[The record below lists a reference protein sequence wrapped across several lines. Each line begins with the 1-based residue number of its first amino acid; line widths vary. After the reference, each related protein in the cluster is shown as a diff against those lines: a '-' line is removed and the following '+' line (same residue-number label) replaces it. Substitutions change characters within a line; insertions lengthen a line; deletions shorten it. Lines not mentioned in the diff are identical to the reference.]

1 MARVSFTLNGK
12 KVEVEAGTTI
22 LEAAEQQGI
31 EIPTLCHDPRLKPT
45 AACRLCLVEV
55 EKARGPMSACTTP
68 VTEGMVVRT
77 KTEVLTNLRRMA
89 LELLLSDHYGD
100 CIAPCKL
107 ACPAG
112 VDVQGYIALIAN
124 GQYQEALK
132 LIKKS
137 LPLPLTIGRV
147 CPRFCETKCRRNLLD
162 EPVAIDALKRFC
174 ADYDINS
181 DQPYV
186 PELKPATGH
195 KVAVVGGGPA
205 GLSAAYYLALEG
217 HEVAIFEANP
227 QLGGMLRYGIP
238 EYRLP
243 KAILDKEIATITN
256 LCHEVRCNV
265 SLGKDFTIESLKE
278 EGYEAIFVGLGAQ
291 ANQRMRIE
299 GEDSPGVLSGIGF
312 LKDTALGKKVS
323 MGDKVAVIG
332 GGNTAIDV
340 ARTALRL
347 GVGEVTIVYRRSRD
361 EMPANGEEVEQAE
374 QEGVQI
380 RFLTAPVNVSSQDG
394 KVDSLEC
401 IKMVLGEPDSSG
413 RRRPEPVAG
422 SEFAMGVDTV
432 IAAIG
437 QRLESSNLDH
447 DSQVEFDKRG
457 YIGVNEETMQ
467 TSVEGVFSGGDCTSG
482 PATVVEAIAAG
493 RKAADS
499 INQYLNGQ
507 PVTPEAKPY
516 NCSKGDLEDIDL
528 SEYEQ
533 VERIPTAQMPTLD
546 PEERKQD
553 FAEIELGL
561 TEEMAGREVER
572 CLACGCQDVF
582 ECKLRQLA
590 AEYQVDDT
598 HYDGRKH
605 HLRIEENEHPYIL
618 RDPNKCILC
627 GRCVRICD
635 EVMGVNALG
644 FTNRGFEA
652 KVEPALGMPL
662 CETTCVSCGQCVSA
676 CPTGAITPKTCLP
689 KSGPWEFETVSTVC
703 PSCGIGCNLEL
714 STIGDKIVTVTSPID
729 SPVNSGN
736 LCKKGSFNPI
746 SLNNLKRLQTPLI
759 KQNGELVEASWKK
772 AIALASEGLRQIRD
786 NSGGERLAV
795 LSSPQLTN
803 EESYLAQKLARAALG
818 TNNIAS
824 LSVPALSEELAR
836 SLGKNASTC
845 SYNDILTSDLILA
858 FGCDLDEDYPI
869 IGLKVRKAVVKG
881 SKLVTL
887 NSRPT
892 RLDPMAKAILK
903 VNPKTSTGLLR
914 AMLNYLISYG
924 LVDSDF
930 IHSRTTGFES
940 LAREMKKYPLEK
952 IAGTLWVRPAK
963 IIEAVHLY
971 LRAQRPVIIVDA
983 DTITPADL
991 ILIST
996 LALITGNIGRSGAGI
1011 IALHSTGNAQ
1021 GLIDMGVRPN
1031 YLPGQQPIAEPAIR
1045 QKFEA
1050 AWGKPIPTEQGRSA
1064 IEIVQGVER
1073 GKIQGILALGGD
1085 ATGKIGNAIFEVPI
1099 FSVLVDTVSPEK
1111 PPYPDVILPGA
1122 NFAETEGTYTNCER
1136 RIQHLHRA
1144 FSPPAG
1150 KENWEI
1156 IAALSTSL
1164 GYPMNYKAVSSI
1176 DSEIAQLVPIL
1187 QAGEGGGYSEEGT
1200 QWPFFKNGRFDF
1212 EDGLNRLRRVE
1223 SGNYEPLE
1231 ALTSLS

>member
-1 MARVSFTLNGK
+1 MAKVSFTLNGK
-12 KVEVEAGTTI
+12 KVEVEAGITI

-31 EIPTLCHDPRLKPT
+31 AIPTLCHDPRLKPT

-55 EKARGPMSACTTP
+55 EKARGPMPACTTP

-77 KTEVLTNLRRMA
+77 KTDDLINLRRMA
-89 LELLLSDHYGD
+89 LELILSDHYGD

-124 GQYQEALK
+124 GNYQEALK

-147 CPRFCETKCRRNLLD
+147 CPRFCETKCHRNLVD
-162 EPVAIDALKRFC
+162 GPVAIDALKRFC

-186 PELKPATGH
+186 PELKPATGS

-217 HEVAIFEANP
+217 HEVTIFEANP
-227 QLGGMLRYGIP
+227 KLGGMLRYGIP

-243 KAILDKEIATITN
+243 KAILDKEIAAITN
-256 LCHEVRCNV
+256 LCCQVRCNV

-278 EGYEAIFVGLGAQ
+278 EGYEAIFIGLGAQ
-291 ANQRMRIE
+291 ANQKMNIE
-299 GEDSPGVLSGIGF
+299 GEDSPDVLSGIGF
-312 LKDTALGKKVS
+312 LKDTAHGKKVAL
-323 MGDKVAVIG
+323 GDKVAVIG

-347 GVGEVTIVYRRSRD
+347 GAGEVTIVYRRSRD
-361 EMPANGEEVEQAE
+361 EMPANDEEVEQAE

-380 RFLTAPVNVSSQDG
+380 KFLTAPVSVTSQNG

-401 IKMVLGEPDSSG
+401 IKMVLAEPDSSG

-422 SEFAMGVDTV
+422 SEFTMGVDTV

-437 QRLESSNLDH
+437 QVLESSNLDH
-447 DSQVEFDKRG
+447 DSQVELNKRG
-457 YIGVNEETMQ
+457 YIVVNEATMETV
-467 TSVEGVFSGGDCTSG
+467 VEGVFSGGDCTSG

-493 RKAADS
+493 RRAANS
-499 INQYLNGQ
+499 INHYLNGQ

-516 NCSKGDLEDIDL
+516 NCSKGDLEDIDP
-528 SEYEQ
+528 SDYEQ
-533 VERIPTAQMPTLD
+533 VERIPRAQVPAID
-546 PEERKQD
+546 PQERKKN
-553 FAEIELGL
+553 FNEIELGL
-561 TEEMAGREVER
+561 TEEMARREVER

-590 AEYQVDDT
+590 TEYQVDDT

-635 EVMGVNALG
+635 EVEGIGALG
-644 FTNRGFEA
+644 FTNRGFET

-662 CETTCVSCGQCVSA
+662 CETTCVSCGQCVST
-676 CPTGAITPKTCLP
+676 CPTGAITPKTRLL
-689 KSGPWEFETVSTVC
+689 KSGPWELETVPTVC
-703 PSCGIGCNLEL
+703 PYCGIGCNLEL
-714 STIGDKIVTVTSPID
+714 RTIGAQLVTVTSPID
-729 SPVNSGN
+729 SPVNNGN
-736 LCKKGSFNPI
+736 LCQKGSFGSI
-746 SLNNLKRLQTPLI
+746 SLNNLNRLQTPLI
-759 KQNGELVEASWKK
+759 KQNGELVEASWEK
-772 AIALASEGLRQIRD
+772 AIALASQGLRQIRD

-803 EESYLAQKLARAALG
+803 EENYLAQKLARAALG
-818 TNNIAS
+818 TNNIGS
-824 LSVPALSEELAR
+824 LSVPGISEELAR
-836 SLGKNASTC
+836 GLGKNASTC
-845 SYNDILTSDLILA
+845 SYDDILTSDLILA

-869 IGLKVRKAVVKG
+869 IGLKVRQAVARG

-892 RLDPMAKAILK
+892 RLDPLAKATLR
-903 VNPKTSTGLLR
+903 VNPKTSTGLLK
-914 AMLNYLISYG
+914 AMLNYLISYD

-930 IHSRTTGFES
+930 IRSRTTGFES

-952 IAGTLWVRPAK
+952 IADALWVRPAK
-963 IIEAVHLY
+963 IIETVHLY

-983 DTITPADL
+983 DTIAPAAL
-991 ILIST
+991 VLISN
-996 LALITGNIGRSGAGI
+996 LALITGNIRQSGAGI
-1011 IALHSTGNAQ
+1011 IALRSAGNAQ
-1021 GLIDMGVRPN
+1021 GLIDMGVNPS
-1031 YLPGQQPIAEPAIR
+1031 YLPGQQPITEPAIR
-1045 QKFEA
+1045 QTFEA
-1050 AWGKPIPTEQGRSA
+1050 AWGKPIPTEKGRNA
-1064 IEIVQGVER
+1064 IGIVQGIEK
-1073 GKIQGILALGGD
+1073 GNIQGILVLGGD
-1085 ATGKIGNAIFEVPI
+1085 AIGNIGNAIFEVPI
-1099 FSVLVDTVSPEK
+1099 FSVLVDTVPPEK
-1111 PPYPDVILPGA
+1111 PPYPDVILPA
-1122 NFAETEGTYTNCER
+1122 ASFAESEGTYTNCER
-1136 RIQHLHRA
+1136 RIQRLHHA

-1187 QAGEGGGYSEEGT
+1187 RAGEAGGSSEEGT
-1200 QWPFFKNGRFDF
+1200 QWPFFDNGQFLFRHC
-1212 EDGLNRLRRVE
+1212 EE
-1223 SGNYEPLE
+1223 
-1231 ALTSLS
+1231 

>member
-12 KVEVEAGTTI
+12 KVEVETGTTL
-22 LEAAEQQGI
+22 LEAAEWQGV

-55 EKARGPMSACTTP
+55 EGARGPMPACTTP

-77 KTEVLTNLRRMA
+77 KTDELTNMRRMA

-100 CIAPCKL
+100 CVAPCKL

-137 LPLPLTIGRV
+137 LPLPLVIGRV
-147 CPRFCETKCRRNLLD
+147 CPRFCETKCHRNLVD
-162 EPVAIDALKRFC
+162 KPVAIDALKRFV
-174 ADYDINS
+174 ADYDMNGAL
-181 DQPYV
+181 PYV
-186 PELKPATGH
+186 PEPKPATGH
-195 KVAVVGGGPA
+195 KVAVVGGGSA

-217 HEVAIFEANP
+217 HEVTIFEANP

-243 KAILDKEIATITN
+243 KAILDKEIAAITN
-256 LCHEVRCNV
+256 LCREVRCNV
-265 SLGKDFTIESLKE
+265 SLGKDFTIESLKD
-278 EGYEAIFVGLGAQ
+278 EGYEAIFIGLGAQ
-291 ANQRMRIE
+291 ANQRMKIE
-299 GEDSPGVLSGIGF
+299 GEDSSGVLSGIGF
-312 LKDTALGKKVS
+312 LKDSAMGEKVAL
-323 MGDKVAVIG
+323 GDKVAVIG

-340 ARTALRL
+340 ARTALRR
-347 GVGEVTIVYRRSRD
+347 GAGEVTIVYRRSRD
-361 EMPANGEEVEQAE
+361 EMPANDEEIEQAE
-374 QEGVQI
+374 QEGVQLQ
-380 RFLTAPVNVSSQDG
+380 FLTAPVGISAQNG
-394 KVDSLEC
+394 KVDSMEC
-401 IKMVLGEPDSSG
+401 TRMVLGEPDSSG

-422 SEFAMGVDTV
+422 SEFTMKVDTV

-437 QRLESSNLDH
+437 QRLENPNLDH
-447 DSQVEFDKRG
+447 DSQVEFTKRG
-457 YIGVNEETMQ
+457 FISVSEETME
-467 TSVEGVFSGGDCTSG
+467 TSVEGVFAGGDCISG

-493 RKAADS
+493 RRAATS
-499 INQYLNGQ
+499 INQCLNSQ

-528 SEYEQ
+528 SDYEQ
-533 VERIPTAQMPTLD
+533 VERIPRAQMPALD
-546 PEERKQD
+546 PEERKKN

-561 TEEMAGREVER
+561 TEEMARREVER

-590 AEYQVDDT
+590 TEYQVDDT
-598 HYDGRKH
+598 HYNGRKR
-605 HLRIEENEHPYIL
+605 HLRISENEHPYIL
-618 RDPNKCILC
+618 RDSNKCILC

-635 EVMGVNALG
+635 EVLGVGALG
-644 FTNRGFEA
+644 FTNRGFDT
-652 KVEPALGMPL
+652 KVEPALSMPL
-662 CETTCVSCGQCVSA
+662 CKTTCVSCGQCVST
-676 CPTGAITPKTCLP
+676 CPTGAITPKTHLP
-689 KSGPWEFETVSTVC
+689 KSGPWELEAVPTVC
-703 PSCGIGCNLEL
+703 PYCGIGCNLEL
-714 STIGDKIVTVTSPID
+714 DTMGDKIVTVTSPVN
-729 SPVNSGN
+729 SPVNNGN
-736 LCKKGSFNPI
+736 LCKKGAFNPI
-746 SLNNLKRLQTPLI
+746 SLSNLKRLQTPLI
-759 KQNGELVEASWKK
+759 KQNGDLVEASWEK

-786 NSGGERLAV
+786 SSGGERLAV
-795 LSSPQLTN
+795 LASPQLTN
-803 EESYLAQKLARAALG
+803 EENYLAQKLARAALW
-818 TNNIAS
+818 TNNIGS
-824 LSVPALSEELAR
+824 LSVPVLSEELAR
-836 SLGKNASTC
+836 GLGKNASTC
-845 SYNDILTSDLILA
+845 SYDDILNSDLVLA

-869 IGLKVRKAVVKG
+869 IGLKVRQAVAKG
-881 SKLVTL
+881 SKLVIF

-892 RLDPMAKAILK
+892 RLDPLAKATLK
-903 VNPKTSTGLLR
+903 VNPKISAGLLR

-930 IHSRTTGFES
+930 IRSRITGFES
-940 LAREMKKYPLEK
+940 LAREMRKYPLEK
-952 IAGTLWVRPAK
+952 IADTLWVRPAK
-963 IIEAVHLY
+963 IIETVHLY
-971 LRAQRPVIIVDA
+971 LRAQRPVIILDA

-991 ILIST
+991 VLISD

-1011 IALHSTGNAQ
+1011 IALRSAGNAQ
-1021 GLIDMGVRPN
+1021 GLIDMGVNPN
-1031 YLPGQQPIAEPAIR
+1031 YLPGQQLITEPAIR

-1050 AWGKPIPTEQGRSA
+1050 AWGKPIPTEKGRDA
-1064 IEIVQGVER
+1064 IGIVQGVEK
-1073 GKIQGILALGGD
+1073 GKIQSILVLGGD

-1122 NFAETEGTYTNCER
+1122 NFAESEGSYTNCER

-1144 FSPPAG
+1144 FAPLAG

-1176 DSEIAQLVPIL
+1176 DGEIAQLVPIL

-1200 QWPFFKNGRFDF
+1200 QWPFFNNGRFDF
-1212 EDGLNRLRRVE
+1212 EDGLGRLRLIE
-1223 SGNYEPLE
+1223 PENYETLE